1 MTKPLMKGVLK
12 TWKEDRGFGFITPEN
27 GGRDVFIHIS
37 AIGEVARR
45 PVPGDVIHY
54 QITRDKHGKF
64 RAINAYIEG
73 LATQNRG
80 QGRNANYK
88 SSSLKLV
95 LLTILALTLLAIA
108 VFWYLQQGGF
118 I

>member
-1 MTKPLMKGVLK
+1 MKGVLK
-12 TWKEDRGFGFITPEN
+12 TWKEDRGFGFITPDN

-54 QITRDKHGKF
+54 QITRDKHGKL
-64 RAINAYIEG
+64 RAVNAYIEG
-73 LATQNRG
+73 LTAQKGTQPRQG
-80 QGRNANYK
+80 QGK
-88 SSSLKLV
+88 SSSRMLV
-95 LLTILALTLLAIA
+95 LITVTAALVIGAAI
-108 VFWYLQQGGF
+108 VWYLHQGGF